1 MITLQNDNTG
11 RMMIMENLKKI
22 RLYEHRVSYYET
34 DQMGIVHH
42 SNYIRWFEDARV
54 DFLEQVGFSY
64 DKMEDM
70 GIMIVVLGAS
80 CEYKSPAKFGNRV
93 LVIPRIS
100 EYNGFK
106 MTVTYEVI
114 NKENGSLLAKGET
127 KHCFTDLE
135 LKPVRVKK
143 EHPDIYKV
151 FADFIDVDLREL
163 SE

>member
-1 MITLQNDNTG
+1 MQ
-11 RMMIMENLKKI
+11 KI
-22 RLYEHRVSYYET
+22 KLYEHRVSYYET

-70 GIMIVVLGAS
+70 GIMIIVLGAS
-80 CEYKSPAKFGNRV
+80 CEYKSPARFGERV
-93 LVIPRIS
+93 IIIPKIT

-106 MTVTYEVI
+106 MTVSYEVI
-114 NKENGSLLAKGET
+114 NKADGTLLTTWET
-127 KHCFTDLE
+127 RHCFTEPD
-135 LKPVRVKK
+135 LKPVRVKRDFP
-143 EHPDIYKV
+143 EIYKV
-151 FADFIDVDLREL
+151 FNDYVNADIREI

>member
-1 MITLQNDNTG
+1 M
-11 RMMIMENLKKI
+11 KKI
-22 RLYEHRVSYYET
+22 ELYEHRVSYYET

-64 DKMEDM
+64 KKMEDM

-80 CEYKSPAKFGNRV
+80 CEYRSPARFGDRV
-93 LVIPRIS
+93 VVIPRIS

-106 MTVTYEVI
+106 MTVSYQVI
-114 NKENGSLLAKGET
+114 DKADGTLLVTGET
-127 KHCFTDLE
+127 KHCFTDLD
-135 LKPVRVKK
+135 LKPVRTKRDYP
-143 EHPDIYKV
+143 EIYKV
-151 FADFIDVDLREL
+151 FNDYVDVDLREL

>member
-1 MITLQNDNTG
+1 
-11 RMMIMENLKKI
+11 MEKI

-64 DKMEDM
+64 DRMEEM
-70 GIMIVVLGAS
+70 GVMIIVLGAS
-80 CEYKSPAKFGNRV
+80 CEYRSSARFGDRV
-93 LVIPRIS
+93 LIIPKIS

-114 NKENGSLLAKGET
+114 NKADGTLLATGET
-127 KHCFTDLE
+127 KHCFTDLS
-135 LKPVRVKK
+135 LRPVRVKRDYP
-143 EHPDIYKV
+143 EIYKV
-151 FADFIDVDLREL
+151 FSDYAGMDIRTI